1 MSKLNAA
8 KSIRN
13 LASLY
18 RDMEAAAE
26 ALEQIGSLDQAAEEA
41 KKAVTLAQA
50 ELANLN
56 GKKDDARRKVTE
68 AEEKAEA
75 IKTQAEQQVAET
87 LRAAQERADA
97 TVANGRAIAE
107 AAIAEAKGKAASAI
121 AAAEDRI
128 AVLRDTGDLVREE
141 VAKLRLERNKA
152 QDELIAIED
161 KLAAARDEL
170 RKLLG

>member
-26 ALEQIGSLDQAAEEA
+26 ALEEIGTLEQAAEEA
-41 KKAVTLAQA
+41 KKAVSLAQA

-56 GKKDDARRKVTE
+56 GKKDDAKRKIAE
-68 AEEKAEA
+68 AEDKAQALKALADQDAAETVRVAGEKSTATITNAEALAEA
-75 IKTQAEQQVAET
+75 I
-87 LRAAQERADA
+87 L
-97 TVANGRAIAE
+97 
-107 AAIAEAKGKAASAI
+107 AEAKSKATAAV
-121 AAAEDRI
+121 AAAEQRI
-128 AVLRDTGDLVREE
+128 TVLRDTGDLVRGELE
-141 VAKLRLERNKA
+141 GLRRDRTKA
-152 QDELIAIED
+152 QDELTAIEN

>member
-26 ALEQIGSLDQAAEEA
+26 ALEEIGSLEQATEES
-41 KKAVTLAQA
+41 KKAVAAAQA
-50 ELANLN
+50 ELATLN
-56 GKKDDARRKVTE
+56 GKKDDAKRNVAE
-68 AEEKAEA
+68 AEEKAAA
-75 IKTQAEQQVAET
+75 IKTQADQDAAET

-97 TVANGRAIAE
+97 TIANGRAIAQ
-107 AAIAEAKGKAASAI
+107 AAITEARGKAAAAV
-121 AAAEDRI
+121 AAAEQRVT
-128 AVLRDTGDLVREE
+128 VLQDAGDLVRGELE
-141 VAKLRLERNKA
+141 GLRQARNKA
-152 QDELIAIED
+152 QDELTAIEN